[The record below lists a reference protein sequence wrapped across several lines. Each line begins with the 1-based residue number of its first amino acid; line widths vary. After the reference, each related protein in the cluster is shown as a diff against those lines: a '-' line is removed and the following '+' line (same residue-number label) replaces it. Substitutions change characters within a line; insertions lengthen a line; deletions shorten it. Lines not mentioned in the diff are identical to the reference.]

1 MLGFKGAE
9 GAKTQKGSDFSLNQ
23 EGVVGEV
30 FVHPAV
36 HWLTVYA
43 AGQLVHGVYGGKL
56 AVNILF
62 HLDEDGKERERSASR
77 GNPGRIMRP
86 EDKDVVTVPHIE
98 GRRGMER

>member
-36 HWLTVYA
+36 HRLPVYA

-62 HLDEDGKERERSASR
+62 HLDEDGKEREREFSFARKPRKKAES
-77 GNPGRIMRP
+77 
-86 EDKDVVTVPHIE
+86 
-98 GRRGMER
+98 